1 MAWSP
6 KTLLSG
12 FYSSYEIED
21 VLYEDYGIS
30 EDSIKNIS
38 KTKAEDGS
46 PKYHVQFKQDFVNKN
61 LMQEFC
67 SYNNSYICKE
77 DKNKLTVLR
86 SGSKSDL
93 PVAEISNMGTY
104 ELVIEYFNEDEIQSE
119 STASLVMLS
128 KFFQHRNKGDFVFT
142 EVNQGASVTVQ

>member
-1 MAWSP
+1 MVWSP

-12 FYSSYEIED
+12 FYSNYRIED
-21 VLYEDYGIS
+21 VLYEDYKIYEGS
-30 EDSIKNIS
+30 VENIN

-61 LMQEFC
+61 LMKEFC
-67 SYNNSYICKE
+67 SYNNSYICME
-77 DKNKLTVLR
+77 DDNKLTVLR

-93 PVAEISNMGTY
+93 PVAEIGNTGSY
-104 ELVIEYFNEDEIQSE
+104 EIVIEYFNEDEIQSE

-128 KFFQHRNKGDFVFT
+128 EFFQHRNKGNFAFT
-142 EVNQGASVTVQ
+142 ELNQDASATVR